1 MSRHLARLSYP
12 GLAAVIAL
20 ACMPTRVRAQE
31 TAYRFEIASVGDS
44 TVSLSTE
51 KHEWVHVGQK
61 GIAVDP
67 MRHDALVARF
77 VILKIDAAH
86 KRALAV
92 VTGQTTRITT
102 DHVALIDRP
111 SKKWYQ
117 QPTLWIGAVVGG
129 VIGAVA
135 AH

>member
-1 MSRHLARLSYP
+1 MSAHFASI
-12 GLAAVIAL
+12 GAVAAL
-20 ACMPTRVRAQE
+20 ALVCVPARALAQE

-51 KHEWVHVGQK
+51 KHDWVHAGQK

-77 VILKIDAAH
+77 VILRVDVAH

-92 VTGQTTRITT
+92 VTGQTTRLTT

-111 SKKWYQ
+111 MKKWYQ
-117 QPTLWIGAVVGG
+117 QPTLWIGAIVGG

>member
-1 MSRHLARLSYP
+1 MRAH
-12 GLAAVIAL
+12 
-20 ACMPTRVRAQE
+20 AQE

-44 TVSLSTE
+44 TVTLSTE
-51 KHEWVHVGQK
+51 KHEWLRAGQK

-77 VILKIDAAH
+77 VILRIDAEH

-111 SKKWYQ
+111 SRRWYA
-117 QPTLWIGAVVGG
+117 QPTLWIGAVVGA

>member
-1 MSRHLARLSYP
+1 
-12 GLAAVIAL
+12 VIARVTCMAAFAVL
-20 ACMPTRVRAQE
+20 ALASAPVRARAQE
-31 TAYRFEIASVGDS
+31 TAYRFEIAVVGDS
-44 TVSLSTE
+44 TVTLSTE
-51 KHEWVHVGQK
+51 KHEWVRQGQK

-77 VILKIDAAH
+77 VIMSVDPVA
-86 KRALAV
+86 KRAIAI
-92 VTGQTTRITT
+92 VTGQTTRLTT

-111 SKKWYQ
+111 KKAWYA
-117 QPTLWIGAVVGG
+117 QPTLWIGAAVGA

>member
-1 MSRHLARLSYP
+1 VIARLTFIA
-12 GLAAVIAL
+12 GTAALAL
-20 ACMPTRVRAQE
+20 ACAPTRARAQE

-44 TVSLSTE
+44 TVTLSTE
-51 KHEWVHVGQK
+51 KHEWLRAGQK

-77 VILKIDAAH
+77 VILRIDAVH

-111 SKKWYQ
+111 SRKWYA
-117 QPTLWIGAVVGG
+117 QPTLWIGAVVGA

>member
-1 MSRHLARLSYP
+1 MSARVTYI
-12 GLAAVIAL
+12 AAFATLAL
-20 ACMPTRVRAQE
+20 AGAPVRARAQE

-44 TVSLSTE
+44 TVTLSTE
-51 KHEWVHVGQK
+51 KHEWVRAGQK

-77 VILKIDAAH
+77 VIMRVDPVH

-92 VTGQTTRITT
+92 VTGQTTRLTT

-111 SKKWYQ
+111 RTRWYA
-117 QPTLWIGAVVGG
+117 QPTLWIGAVVGA

>member
-1 MSRHLARLSYP
+1 MIVRVTWI
-12 GLAAVIAL
+12 AAFATLAL
-20 ACMPTRVRAQE
+20 AGVPVRARAQE
-31 TAYRFEIASVGDS
+31 TAYRFEITTVGDS
-44 TVSLSTE
+44 TVTMSTE
-51 KHEWVHVGQK
+51 KHEWVHPGQK

-77 VILKIDAAH
+77 VIMRVDSVH
-86 KRALAV
+86 KRALAI
-92 VTGQTTRITT
+92 VTGQTTRLTT

-111 SKKWYQ
+111 RTKWYA
-117 QPTLWIGAVVGG
+117 QPTLWIGAVVGA

>member
-1 MSRHLARLSYP
+1 VSTRFACLS
-12 GLAAVIAL
+12 GFTAIAL
-20 ACMPTRVRAQE
+20 ACAPARARAQE
-31 TAYRFEIASVGDS
+31 TAYRFEITTVGDS
-44 TVSLSTE
+44 TVQLSTE
-51 KHEWVHVGQK
+51 KHEWVREGQK

-77 VILKIDAAH
+77 VIIHVDAEH

-92 VTGQTTRITT
+92 VTGQTTRLTT
-102 DHVALIDRP
+102 THVALIDRP
-111 SKKWYQ
+111 ARKWYQ
-117 QPTLWIGAVVGG
+117 QPTLWIGAAVGA

>member
-1 MSRHLARLSYP
+1 MSARLAFAC
-12 GLAAVIAL
+12 GIAAL
-20 ACMPTRVRAQE
+20 ALMLAPSRARAQE
-31 TAYRFEIASVGDS
+31 TAYRFEITSVGDS

-51 KHEWVHVGQK
+51 KHEWVRAGQK

-77 VILKIDAAH
+77 VILKVDPEH

-92 VTGQTTRITT
+92 VTGQTTRLTT

-111 SKKWYQ
+111 VKKWYA
-117 QPTLWIGAVVGG
+117 QPTLWIGAAVGV

>member
-1 MSRHLARLSYP
+1 MSARLAFAC
-12 GLAAVIAL
+12 GIAAL
-20 ACMPTRVRAQE
+20 ALMLAPWRARAQE
-31 TAYRFEIASVGDS
+31 TAYRFEITSVGDS

-51 KHEWVHVGQK
+51 KHEWVRAGQK

-77 VILKIDAAH
+77 VILKVDPEH

-92 VTGQTTRITT
+92 VTGQTTRLTT

-111 SKKWYQ
+111 VKKWYA
-117 QPTLWIGAVVGG
+117 QPTLWIGAAVGV

>member
-1 MSRHLARLSYP
+1 MSARLFLLSS
-12 GLAAVIAL
+12 LAAIAL
-20 ACMPTRVRAQE
+20 ACAPAGASAQE

-51 KHEWVHVGQK
+51 KHEWVRAGQK

-77 VILKIDAAH
+77 VILKVDAKH

-92 VTGQTTRITT
+92 VTGQTTRLTT
-102 DHVALIDRP
+102 NHVALIDRP
-111 SKKWYQ
+111 MKKWYA
-117 QPTLWIGAVVGG
+117 QPTLWIGAIVGG

>member
-1 MSRHLARLSYP
+1 MIARLAYL
-12 GLAAVIAL
+12 GAAAILAL
-20 ACMPTRVRAQE
+20 ACVPSRARAQE

-44 TVSLSTE
+44 TVLLSTQ
-51 KHEWVHVGQK
+51 KHEWVRPGQK

-77 VILKIDAAH
+77 VIMKIDPVR

-92 VTGQTTRITT
+92 VTGQTTRITI

-117 QPTLWIGAVVGG
+117 QPTLWIGAIVGG

-135 AH
+135 SH

>member
-1 MSRHLARLSYP
+1 MRAVWV
-12 GLAAVIAL
+12 GALAALAL
-20 ACMPTRVRAQE
+20 AVAPTRARAQE

-44 TVSLSTE
+44 TVTLSTE
-51 KHEWVHVGQK
+51 KHEWVRAGQK

-77 VILKIDAAH
+77 VIMKVDAPN
-86 KRALAV
+86 KRALAI
-92 VTGQTTRITT
+92 VTGQTTRLTT

-111 SKKWYQ
+111 AKKWYA
-117 QPTLWIGAVVGG
+117 QPTLWIGAAVGV

-135 AH
+135 KH

>member
-1 MSRHLARLSYP
+1 VIARLP
-12 GLAAVIAL
+12 FIAGIAALAL
-20 ACMPTRVRAQE
+20 ACAPTRARAQE

-44 TVSLSTE
+44 TVTLSTE
-51 KHEWVHVGQK
+51 KHEWLRAGQK

-77 VILKIDAAH
+77 VILRIDAEH

-111 SKKWYQ
+111 SRKWYA
-117 QPTLWIGAVVGG
+117 QPTLWIGAVVGA

>member
-1 MSRHLARLSYP
+1 MTVRAGFL
-12 GLAAVIAL
+12 GFAALLAL
-20 ACMPTRVRAQE
+20 ACAPSRARAQE

-51 KHEWVHVGQK
+51 KHEWVHAGQK

-77 VILKIDAAH
+77 VILSVDPAK
-86 KRALAV
+86 KLALAI
-92 VTGQTTRITT
+92 VTGQTTRLTT
-102 DHVALIDRP
+102 SHVALIDRP
-111 SKKWYQ
+111 SKKWYA
-117 QPTLWIGAVVGG
+117 QPTLWIGAVAGV

>member
-1 MSRHLARLSYP
+1 VSLRSTIFA
-12 GLAAVIAL
+12 GAAAL
-20 ACMPTRVRAQE
+20 ALVCAPARARAQE

-51 KHEWVHVGQK
+51 KHEWVHAGQK

-77 VILKIDAAH
+77 VIMSVDAKQ
-86 KRALAV
+86 KRALAI
-92 VTGQTTRITT
+92 VTGQTTRLTT
-102 DHVALIDRP
+102 NHVALIDRP
-111 SKKWYQ
+111 SKKWYA
-117 QPTLWIGAVVGG
+117 QPTLWIGAVAGV

>member
-1 MSRHLARLSYP
+1 VSLRFAFALGIA
-12 GLAAVIAL
+12 AL
-20 ACMPTRVRAQE
+20 ALCLAPAHVRAQE

-51 KHEWVHVGQK
+51 KHGWVRVGQK

-77 VILKIDAAH
+77 VILKIDAEH

-92 VTGQTTRITT
+92 VTGQTTRLTIE
-102 DHVALIDRP
+102 HVALIDRP
-111 SKKWYQ
+111 VKKWYA

>member
-1 MSRHLARLSYP
+1 MIARLTFIS
-12 GLAAVIAL
+12 GIAAL
-20 ACMPTRVRAQE
+20 ALVCAPARARAQE

-51 KHEWVHVGQK
+51 KHEWLRAGQK

-77 VILKIDAAH
+77 VILRIDAEH

-111 SKKWYQ
+111 AKRWYA
-117 QPTLWIGAVVGG
+117 QPTLWIGAVVGA